1 MCEAFSSKSFIGLV
15 LYHACAQQVVH
26 IQCAD
31 QFIRGVDDRQ
41 GVDPGFVH
49 YLQCFYG

>member
-1 MCEAFSSKSFIGLV
+1 
-15 LYHACAQQVVH
+15 VH